1 LCAPAPFRFQAQ
13 VPGLQR
19 EMICLPRL
27 FTVFI
32 LLMAVLIIAGCSSPA
47 SPPETKGVAKSE
59 ESGVSGPVGQP
70 SVQGTEEPRR
80 AASSGEARPQEAVVV
95 PKQPQEEKTSAKTPA
110 PPPNTPDSSSSGG
123 EEKPGGKHNN
133 SPVSLKF
140 SELYSGGGARGLVF
154 SDKIKSLAGQR
165 VTMNGFM
172 APPLKPSLR
181 FFVLTRQPMSI
192 CPFCSTDAEW
202 PADIVLVLLPGGN
215 ETSPTQ
221 LAVRVTGILEI
232 GSQTDPETGFVSQ
245 VRIRAEK
252 IEHIG

>member
-1 LCAPAPFRFQAQ
+1 
-13 VPGLQR
+13 
-19 EMICLPRL
+19 MPRL
-27 FTVFI
+27 IPVIILLLAVFI
-32 LLMAVLIIAGCSSPA
+32 VAGCTNSASRPETTDRAKAETSAVSGAANQPA
-47 SPPETKGVAKSE
+47 SPMPETPE
-59 ESGVSGPVGQP
+59 
-70 SVQGTEEPRR
+70 R
-80 AASSGEARPQEAVVV
+80 AASSGAAPPQGSAAVL
-95 PKQPQEEKTSAKTPA
+95 PAPPQEEKTPAKAPA
-110 PPPNTPDSSSSGG
+110 PPPNTPDSGSAGG
-123 EEKPGGKHNN
+123 EEKAGGKLDNG
-133 SPVSLKF
+133 PVSLKF

-154 SDKIKSLAGQR
+154 SDKLKSLAGQQ

-202 PADIVLVLLPGGN
+202 PADIVLVIMPGGN

-221 LAVRVTGILEI
+221 LALRVTGVLET

-252 IEHIG
+252 IDHIR

>member
-1 LCAPAPFRFQAQ
+1 
-13 VPGLQR
+13 
-19 EMICLPRL
+19 MPRL
-27 FTVFI
+27 IPVIILLLAVFI
-32 LLMAVLIIAGCSSPA
+32 VAGCTNSASRPETTDRAKSETSAVSGAGNQPA
-47 SPPETKGVAKSE
+47 SPMPETPE
-59 ESGVSGPVGQP
+59 
-70 SVQGTEEPRR
+70 R
-80 AASSGEARPQEAVVV
+80 AASSGATPPQGSAAVL
-95 PKQPQEEKTSAKTPA
+95 PAPPQDGKTPAKAPA
-110 PPPNTPDSSSSGG
+110 PPPNTPDSGSSGG
-123 EEKPGGKHNN
+123 EEKAGGKQNN

-154 SDKIKSLAGQR
+154 SDKLKSLAGQR

-202 PADIVLVLLPGGN
+202 PADIVLVIMPGGN

-221 LAVRVTGILEI
+221 LALRVTGVLET

-252 IEHIG
+252 IDHIR